1 MVEQLLRLKLRL
13 LGNAFRRSPW
23 QLVGLLIG
31 LFYGLSMAFLVVTSL
46 IGLRIASVSIAATGV
61 TVFGSLLV
69 VGFIVVPLIFGVDDI
84 MDPRKFSL
92 FGLPNN
98 RLATALAVTALVGV
112 PSLVVAVISIA
123 QVVTWSRGGL
133 PVLLAVIGAPVIL
146 ATCVL
151 CARVFTSIA
160 AFLLSSRRSR
170 DATGL
175 FGLIL
180 LIVITP
186 VFLLLLNVNWQKDGL
201 TILGRLSTFLSWTP
215 LGAVWAAPADAAAG
229 NAGTAVLKEVIA
241 LAFVALLWLA
251 WRYLVATMLVTQQ
264 RAAEAKHYRGLGLF
278 RLGSATVSG
287 VVAERSFTYWLRDA
301 RYQVSL
307 LIIPIIPFFLMIPLI
322 IIGLPGNILALLPVP
337 VMALF
342 LGWTIHNDV
351 AYDNTAIWLHVAA
364 GIRGRADRFGRV
376 IPVLVVGVPIVVIAS
391 LICAPLYGHEALL
404 PALIGVGLCL
414 LLTGLGL
421 SSVMSARFPYP
432 AVRPGDSPFAAPQA
446 VGSAS
451 ALIQG
456 FSFLVTF
463 ILASPT
469 LYLAYVSL
477 IHPTTWGWDVLGVGL
492 AMGGLLLWGGIAWG
506 GHIFD
511 RRAPE
516 ILAFSVR
523 N

>member
-1 MVEQLLRLKLRL
+1 MVKQLLRLKLRL

-31 LFYGLSMAFLVVTSL
+31 LVYGLSIAFLVVTSL
-46 IGLRIASVSIAATGV
+46 IGLRLATVSIATTGV

-69 VGFIVVPLIFGVDDI
+69 LGFIVVPLVFGVDDV

-92 FGLPNN
+92 YGLPNN
-98 RLATALAVTALVGV
+98 KLATSLVITALIGVPALVVGV
-112 PSLVVAVISIA
+112 IGLA
-123 QVVTWSRGGL
+123 QIVTWSRGPL
-133 PVLLAVIGAPVIL
+133 AVLLAVIGAPAIL

-151 CARVFTSIA
+151 SARVFTSIA

-186 VFLLLLNVNWQKDGL
+186 VFLLLLNVNWQRDGL
-201 TILGRLSTFLSWTP
+201 TILGRISNVLEWTP

-229 NAGTAVLKEVIA
+229 NPGTAILKELIA
-241 LAFVALLWLA
+241 LAFVALLWAA

-264 RAAEAKHYRGLGLF
+264 RASEAKSYRGLGLF
-278 RLGSATVSG
+278 RLGSATISG

-322 IIGLPGNILALLPVP
+322 IVGLPGNVLALLPVP

-351 AYDNTAIWLHVAA
+351 AYDSTAIWLHVAA
-364 GIRGRADRFGRV
+364 GIRGRSDRFGRV
-376 IPVLVVGVPIVVIAS
+376 IPVLAVGVPLIVVAS
-391 LICAPLYGHEALL
+391 LICAPLYGDESML
-404 PALIGVGLCL
+404 PALIGVGLGL
-414 LLTGLGL
+414 LFTGLGL

-456 FSFLVTF
+456 FSFLITF
-463 ILASPT
+463 VLASPT
-469 LYLAYVSL
+469 LYLAYLSL
-477 IHPTTWGWDVLGVGL
+477 TVPSSWGWGALVVGVGL
-492 AMGGLLLWGGIAWG
+492 GGLLLWGGIAWG

-511 RRAPE
+511 KRSPE